1 MKNMMLRNRIASTAC
16 ACTLAALALVLA
28 SAGGCGPAKQEA
40 AEATA
45 QASGSVAV
53 NGKAVR
59 EGTVGFFSL
68 GSGASGQASLDKAGK
83 FQLES
88 PLPPGEYTVYLSGAS
103 NVPEKFQSETSSDYR
118 VTLKE
123 GANDLTIDLK

>member
-1 MKNMMLRNRIASTAC
+1 MLRSRFASTAC
-16 ACTLAALALVLA
+16 ACALAALVLVLV
-28 SAGGCGPAKQEA
+28 SATGCGSAKQQEA

-59 EGTVGFFSL
+59 DGTVGFYSL
-68 GSGASGQASLDKAGK
+68 GSGASGQASVDKAGK
-83 FQLES
+83 FQLQS
-88 PLPPGEYTVYLSGAS
+88 PLAPGEYTVYLSGAS

-123 GANDLTIDLK
+123 GANELTIDLK